1 MTIVAAVGRG
11 LLQDFT
17 WIIGDKAFRG
27 GQLYSRHQAASGI
40 IKGLALNNL
49 KEMSVA
55 AEPTNAGEELGG
67 KTDLC
72 LIQIRLAMPSLE
84 KISLGCQGD
93 SP

>member
-1 MTIVAAVGRG
+1 LSQPWEGVCSKISLG
-11 LLQDFT
+11 LLGVRRF
-17 WIIGDKAFRG
+17 G
-27 GQLYSRHQAASGI
+27 AASGI
-40 IKGLALNNL
+40 IKSLALNNL

-93 SP
+93 SPQA